1 MSPDS
6 WRFEIEAMVDP
17 QSLLRVLGYFAQRSV
32 VPDALQMRVGAGRM
46 TISLT
51 VADLPE
57 AQAMIIA
64 AKLEQIVLVEGV
76 RLEALEQSERQQA
89 AA

>member
-1 MSPDS
+1 MSQDR
-6 WRFEIEAMVDP
+6 WRFEVEAMVDP

-32 VPDALQMRVGAGRM
+32 VPDALEMRVGGGRM
-46 TISLT
+46 TICLT
-51 VADLPE
+51 APDLPE

-64 AKLEQIVLVEGV
+64 AKLEQIVLVEAV
-76 RLEALEQSERQQA
+76 RLEALEQTERQQA

>member
-1 MSPDS
+1 MSQDR
-6 WRFEIEAMVDP
+6 WRFEVEAMVDP

-32 VPDALQMRVGAGRM
+32 VPDALEMRVGGGRM
-46 TISLT
+46 TICLT
-51 VADLPE
+51 APDLPE

-64 AKLEQIVLVEGV
+64 AKLEQIVLVETV
-76 RLEALEQSERQQA
+76 RLAALEQSERQQA

>member
-1 MSPDS
+1 MTPDS
-6 WRFEIEAMVDP
+6 WRFEVEAMVDP

-32 VPDALQMRVGAGRM
+32 VPDALEMRVGNARM
-46 TISLT
+46 TIRLI
-51 VADLPE
+51 VNDLPE

-64 AKLEQIVLVEGV
+64 AKLEQIVLVEFV
-76 RLEALEQSERQQA
+76 RLDPLELSARQQA

>member
-17 QSLLRVLGYFAQRSV
+17 QSLLRVLGHFAQRSV
-32 VPDALQMRVGAGRM
+32 VPDALEMRVGDGRM

-51 VADLPE
+51 APGLPE
-57 AQAMIIA
+57 TQAHIIA

-76 RLEALEQSERQQA
+76 RLEALEQNERQQA